1 MNDSE
6 QNSRPEVAVFLPCHS
21 LEDLSEWIE
30 NDEASA
36 ILNAWTVA
44 WHPAV
49 ICASDGLPGWASVDV
64 PWTREGKIVG
74 IIPEGLAERF
84 STGASPQFVAGQ
96 SFLHQDASESF
107 LSGLLDVCCA
117 EVTTGTPASSGREG
131 LSSWQA
137 SFVEDFRS
145 LGLTCLLFER
155 LASRMRSDTHLDQT
169 GFSEVVVESARAWRK
184 DDSALAQ
191 ERMAQAFQCLEAAR
205 DHFYPVEC
213 WCLDL
218 VLFSENSIATL
229 QNELQSPVPASLLAD
244 TKTVDCFDKSLS
256 NISDLI
262 SDKIANGSLSVLGSI
277 SGNLPV
283 ALMSPEQLHREV
295 AEGRAAWQKAAGVL
309 PQIFGCHAGP
319 RASIFLPILQ
329 RLGYQGVLWSSF
341 DGFPM
346 PSAGAARFK
355 WKNESEDQLDAL
367 EPKMLD
373 ARSSAAVLSLSSTLS
388 DAMDHDHMVLIMFCH
403 NAGTASPW
411 FDLLRRAASWT
422 NVFGRFCT
430 AETLLSETT
439 DLSFPVSFEHDGF
452 RVGLSPDTKVPA
464 VSHCDENETNS
475 MSQSEIISDESCRLV
490 DNQRKYKNVLHS
502 YCNSEIVTQVSGST
516 TAAENVS
523 RQWGKSFL
531 GKWLPKRQK
540 NQDVL
545 TLRSK
550 SLVVRVHQQTGG
562 IVSIRSQKDGRN
574 RLSQQ
579 LALRWDQLGSHG
591 SDIQYSSMVANRVDR
606 CDDGIESHGTMI
618 DEKGSVL
625 ARFSQK
631 IQFLLGGSAL
641 SLSIVIEPT
650 RELQSLVSSSSDALS
665 RFFTCRFAWNE
676 NDFCDIFR
684 NIQTQF
690 VETERQRIF
699 SPAVLSLVSDGGMV
713 ARQGEKPM
721 PPVKNSG
728 LQIFSGCYPWHVRSS
743 SHTLDTVLTTD
754 CETPTQTFQLA
765 IGIDAFR
772 HWN

>member
-1 MNDSE
+1 MNNSE

-49 ICASDGLPGWASVDV
+49 ICASDGLPSWASVDV

-96 SFLHQDASESF
+96 RFLQQDGSESF
-107 LSGLLDVCCA
+107 LSELLDVCCA
-117 EVTTGTPASSGREG
+117 EVTTGSQASSGREG
-131 LSSWQA
+131 LSAWQA

-191 ERMAQAFQCLEAAR
+191 EKLAQAFQCLEAAR

-244 TKTVDCFDKSLS
+244 TKTVDCFDESLS

-262 SDKIANGSLSVLGSI
+262 SDKIANGSLSVLGSV

-283 ALMSPEQLHREV
+283 TLMSPEQLHREV

-329 RLGYQGVLWSSF
+329 RLGYQSVLWSSF

-403 NAGTASPW
+403 HAGTASPW
-411 FDLLRRAASWT
+411 FELLRRAASWT

-452 RVGLSPDTKVPA
+452 RLGLSPDAKVPA
-464 VSHCDENETNS
+464 VSHCDKNETKS
-475 MSQSEIISDESCRLV
+475 MSLSEIISVESCRLV
-490 DNQRKYKNVLHS
+490 DNQSKYKNVLHS
-502 YCNSEIVTQVSGST
+502 YCNSEIVTQG
-516 TAAENVS
+516 
-523 RQWGKSFL
+523 
-531 GKWLPKRQK
+531 
-540 NQDVL
+540 
-545 TLRSK
+545 
-550 SLVVRVHQQTGG
+550 
-562 IVSIRSQKDGRN
+562 
-574 RLSQQ
+574 
-579 LALRWDQLGSHG
+579 
-591 SDIQYSSMVANRVDR
+591 
-606 CDDGIESHGTMI
+606 
-618 DEKGSVL
+618 
-625 ARFSQK
+625 
-631 IQFLLGGSAL
+631 
-641 SLSIVIEPT
+641 
-650 RELQSLVSSSSDALS
+650 
-665 RFFTCRFAWNE
+665 
-676 NDFCDIFR
+676 
-684 NIQTQF
+684 
-690 VETERQRIF
+690 
-699 SPAVLSLVSDGGMV
+699 
-713 ARQGEKPM
+713 
-721 PPVKNSG
+721 SG
-728 LQIFSGCYPWHVRSS
+728 LYNRS
-743 SHTLDTVLTTD
+743 
-754 CETPTQTFQLA
+754 
-765 IGIDAFR
+765 
-772 HWN
+772 